1 MERRFEGT
9 KPAGFCRV
17 PGIKCTVPVTDV
29 SVYVKGRV
37 VDKSCRRVQRPTT
50 LHPQAV
56 RGSHPSPGGKPQEVV
71 DATGG
76 AGQVGPGRGRRACC
90 LGAHTRKHLARFGT
104 KWWKGGLAKTPGKD
118 LKLGLASPI
127 WEWGFPSHAFS
138 NTTVGPGL
146 YFRSHHSPAAVCF
159 RLKAALATALSSLK

>member
-1 MERRFEGT
+1 MFPCSSKVSYVLST
-9 KPAGFCRV
+9 SLVVVFSV
-17 PGIKCTVPVTDV
+17 PPPF
-29 SVYVKGRV
+29 
-37 VDKSCRRVQRPTT
+37 RPFP
-50 LHPQAV
+50 LRLSGEASGV
-56 RGSHPSPGGKPQEVV
+56 RGRSHRSQVG
-71 DATGG
+71 TGG